1 MYRICYDW
9 TLHKHLTRVVI
20 SLYVISLPRW
30 QTKKTGVKIDAV
42 MRNQVECAKLYALW
56 NQPTVE
62 IHELMMAAKR
72 H

>member
-1 MYRICYDW
+1 MIELYI
-9 TLHKHLTRVVI
+9 HLTRVVI
-20 SLYVISLPRW
+20 SLNVISLSRW
-30 QTKKTGVKIDAV
+30 QTKKAGVKIDAV

-62 IHELMMAAKR
+62 IHELIMAVKR